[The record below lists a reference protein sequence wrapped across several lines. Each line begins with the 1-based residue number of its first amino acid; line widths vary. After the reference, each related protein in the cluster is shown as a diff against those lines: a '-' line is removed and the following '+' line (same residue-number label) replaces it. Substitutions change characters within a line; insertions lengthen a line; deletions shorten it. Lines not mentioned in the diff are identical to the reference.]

1 MHQLGRHAEGES
13 YMKNR
18 RKHKTKT
25 LIVMILLVVLAV
37 NVCGCGK
44 NAGELTSQAVQ
55 RNPEDYDSSEIYI
68 DDEAIALAGEAV
80 EADANQAAAFATAAQ
95 QAFAGVNALRTGAGL
110 SALSWSVELLPSTNV
125 RAVEASQSFSHT
137 RPNGSDWWT
146 VNSQLMYGENL
157 ARGYSSA
164 NAAVE
169 AWMNSPTHKA
179 NIMNAGYKTMAIA
192 ITMGADG
199 MWYWAQEFG
208 Y

>member
-1 MHQLGRHAEGES
+1 
-13 YMKNR
+13 MKYGM
-18 RKHKTKT
+18 KKK
-25 LIVMILLVVLAV
+25 IQKIGSFMLLVALAA
-37 NVCGCGK
+37 NLYGCGK
-44 NAGELTSQAVQ
+44 DAGELTSQAVQ
-55 RNPEDYDSSEIYI
+55 RDPQEYDSSEVYI

-80 EADANQAAAFATAAQ
+80 EKDANQVANFEAAAQ
-95 QAFAGVNALRTGAGL
+95 QAFASVNTLRTAAGL
-110 SALSWSVELLPSTNV
+110 SALTWSVELLPSSSV
-125 RAVEASQSFSHT
+125 RAAEASQSFSHT

-164 NAAVE
+164 SAAVD

-179 NIMNAGYKTMAIA
+179 NIMNDGFKTMAIA
-192 ITMGADG
+192 ITMGSDG

>member
-1 MHQLGRHAEGES
+1 MKGES
-13 YMKNR
+13 HMKSR
-18 RKHKTKT
+18 MKKKLQTIGLMVLLIT
-25 LIVMILLVVLAV
+25 LVTNL
-37 NVCGCGK
+37 CGCGK

-80 EADANQAAAFATAAQ
+80 EADANQAANFAAAAQ
-95 QAFAGVNALRTGAGL
+95 QAFTSVNALRTNSGL
-110 SALSWSVELLPSTNV
+110 SALTWSVELLPSTSV
-125 RAVEASQSFSHT
+125 RAMEASQSFSHT

-146 VNSQLMYGENL
+146 VNSQLMFGENL

-164 NAAVE
+164 SAAVE